1 MTAADTYLKKC
12 KQIVA
17 TPNQAFLDCLKEQ
30 QSTYT
35 TPTNELDSSAVTA
48 VCSSLDLCRSLT
60 TLRLTGLT
68 LSGRPMLSTQTLT
81 TAMGSVRGMPKLRV
95 LDLSNNAL
103 DDSIASKPIATLLT
117 QNSTLAALILKS
129 NNLSHTFARELLS
142 RLASNSSLTEIDT
155 SDNLQ
160 LHWSGQADDYE
171 RLFKEQNATITA
183 FGASL
188 KPEPLTKL
196 VMTWYRNP
204 SRMRRVAL
212 TTLPLTESAI
222 ATICSWLSAKQCGL
236 TDLDLTGAC
245 SDRHGARLA
254 KALQSNSSL
263 VRFTFARNQ
272 VGTSAGIAIAEA
284 LRVNVTLTHVSL
296 AGNALMDAAAVALPA
311 ALAGNKSM
319 ASLDLSRNSIGAIG
333 AQALRQA
340 LHQNQSMTSLGALD
354 SLPIA
359 ISLRTS
365 LEWYLR
371 QNAER
376 LEAMSAEADASAQ
389 QQGGLLKLLPES
401 EQALRRQ
408 VFALEEE
415 AARLKTAFAQVQQT
429 NQQVGSL
436 LEETIKRNVATRLPA
451 LSSAKAKKKKKKSSA

>member
-1 MTAADTYLKKC
+1 M
-12 KQIVA
+12 
-17 TPNQAFLDCLKEQ
+17 
-30 QSTYT
+30 
-35 TPTNELDSSAVTA
+35 
-48 VCSSLDLCRSLT
+48 
-60 TLRLTGLT
+60 
-68 LSGRPMLSTQTLT
+68 
-81 TAMGSVRGMPKLRV
+81 
-95 LDLSNNAL
+95 
-103 DDSIASKPIATLLT
+103 
-117 QNSTLAALILKS
+117 
-129 NNLSHTFARELLS
+129 
-142 RLASNSSLTEIDT
+142 
-155 SDNLQ
+155 
-160 LHWSGQADDYE
+160 
-171 RLFKEQNATITA
+171 
-183 FGASL
+183 
-188 KPEPLTKL
+188 
-196 VMTWYRNP
+196 
-204 SRMRRVAL
+204 
-212 TTLPLTESAI
+212 
-222 ATICSWLSAKQCGL
+222 
-236 TDLDLTGAC
+236 
-245 SDRHGARLA
+245 
-254 KALQSNSSL
+254 
-263 VRFTFARNQ
+263 
-272 VGTSAGIAIAEA
+272 
-284 LRVNVTLTHVSL
+284 NVTLTHVSL
-296 AGNALMDAAAVALPA
+296 AGNALMDAAAVALAA

-451 LSSAKAKKKKKKSSA
+451 LSSGKAKKKKKKSSA